1 MAVGVCIIGDN
12 LGNDEQPRAAT
23 CVAQRAL
30 GRTDIDKISSLT
42 DRNMVATSID
52 KTEITIIFNSMTN

>member
-1 MAVGVCIIGDN
+1 MTVGVCIIEDN
-12 LGNDEQPRAAT
+12 LGNDEQPRAVT

-52 KTEITIIFNSMTN
+52 NTEITIIFNSMTN